1 MFSIDDVAKEAGVS
15 VRTVSRMLSGHQ
27 VREETRRTVEAAMRK
42 LDYVPSAAA
51 QSLRGKKVATLGV
64 ISDRLTTTPHAFNI
78 VEGIR
83 SECEAS
89 DTILMIGETNGTS
102 ESFEKVAGRFR
113 QQRTN
118 AMIFATDHLRDVSIN
133 SLPKGY
139 PIVLLNCMERD
150 RRHAA
155 VVPDDEKGAVSATQE
170 LLRIGHRRIA
180 HVALPAMMMATRRR
194 KKGYKKALRAAG
206 VPVDDALIVTGINL
220 ETDDEMADLPA
231 VLESL
236 FALGDPPTAI
246 MCGNDKMALRM
257 YGLLRTQLKL
267 RVPEDVSIVGYD
279 DYRVISTNLVPTLT
293 TVSLPYFEMGRM
305 AARMALSGDTK
316 PVIKKIACDLIV
328 RKSTVALEK

>member
-1 MFSIDDVAKEAGVS
+1 MYSIDDVAKEAGVS

-27 VREETRRTVEAAMRK
+27 VREETRRLVEAAMQK

-51 QSLRGKKVATLGV
+51 RSLRGKNTATLGV
-64 ISDRLTTTPHAFNI
+64 ISDHLTTTPHAFNI

-83 SECEAS
+83 FECDAR
-89 DTILMIGETNGTS
+89 DTILMIGETNGTNS
-102 ESFEKVAGRFR
+102 AFEKLAHRFR
-113 QQRTN
+113 QQRTSG
-118 AMIFATDHLRDVSIN
+118 MIFATDFFRDVSIN
-133 SLPKGY
+133 SLPKDY

-155 VVPDDEKGAVSATQE
+155 IVPDDEKGAVNAAKE
-170 LLRIGHRRIA
+170 LLRLGHRRIA
-180 HVALPAMMMATRRR
+180 LIGLAEKMMATRRR

-220 ETDDEMADLPA
+220 EKDDEMADLPA
-231 VLESL
+231 VLKSL

-246 MCGNDKMALRM
+246 MCGNDKMALRL

-267 RVPEDVSIVGYD
+267 RVPDDVSIVGYD

-293 TVSLPYFEMGRM
+293 TVSLPYFEMGRE
-305 AARMALSGDTK
+305 AARMALNGEVT
-316 PVIKKIACDLIV
+316 PVIKKISCDLIV
-328 RKSTVALEK
+328 RESAVALVK